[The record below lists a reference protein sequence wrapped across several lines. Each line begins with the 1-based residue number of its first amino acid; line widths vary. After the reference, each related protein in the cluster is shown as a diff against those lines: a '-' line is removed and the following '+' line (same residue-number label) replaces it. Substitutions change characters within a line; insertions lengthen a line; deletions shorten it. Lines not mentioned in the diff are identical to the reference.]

1 MNAQQ
6 KFARTS
12 SARGP
17 SSRRLGSCLAR
28 IVCAAIFMLVALGPS
43 GPAAGFDSFN
53 AFTSLE
59 DAAGIVIVS
68 DRDEGTNLIDPIPP
82 NTAFTS
88 FIGGGAFSANA
99 YVDTNAI
106 IGVAAGM
113 VNRTDKLTSSAS
125 FSLDI
130 ENPSPFPRR
139 MNLGFLI
146 FPGQLRLVA
155 RNAEASFNISVSVVG
170 NVITDENGLVPR
182 FEAGGTLKTD
192 AAGVTTWTNLPF
204 GDDIGLP
211 ADGTSSGLINIPLRA
226 PTLTAFFGPNAKG
239 NIQYDMSV
247 TIDATDAAAG
257 GGFLEFACQRQR
269 PADAAD
275 NRRHPK
281 HRVCRGSRAEKRGI
295 GNAGD
300 GWLCGGLAFAPAIAP
315 GHDGSDAI
323 PLVLSDFRRWAEWH
337 GSEAV
342 T

>member
-1 MNAQQ
+1 M
-6 KFARTS
+6 F
-12 SARGP
+12 
-17 SSRRLGSCLAR
+17 
-28 IVCAAIFMLVALGPS
+28 CAAVFVLVALGPA

-88 FIGGGAFSANA
+88 FIGGGSFNANA

-113 VNRTDKLTSSAS
+113 TNRRDKLTSSAS

-130 ENPSPFPRR
+130 ENPFARPQR
-139 MNLGFLI
+139 MDLGFLI
-146 FPGQLRLVA
+146 FPGQLRLIAV
-155 RNAEASFNISVSVVG
+155 NAEVSVDISVSVVG

-182 FEAGGTLKTD
+182 FEAGGTLRTD
-192 AAGVTTWTNLPF
+192 AAGVTTWTNVPF
-204 GDDIGLP
+204 GDNIGLP
-211 ADGTSSGLINIPLRA
+211 ADGPSSETINIPLRA

-257 GGFLEFACQRQR
+257 GGFLEFATANVSDPLMPPTTDAIQSIEFVEVPE
-269 PADAAD
+269 PAS
-275 NRRHPK
+275 
-281 HRVCRGSRAEKRGI
+281 V
-295 GNAGD
+295 
-300 GWLCGGLAFAPAIAP
+300 GLAFLAMVGLMVA
-315 GHDGSDAI
+315 G
-323 PLVLSDFRRWAEWH
+323 VRVRRQSRRSA
-337 GSEAV
+337 
-342 T
+342 